1 MKADATNSVHQ
12 PVAGRFADWKSILND
27 YYQLTKPR
35 VVGLIIFTAIVGMFL
50 ATPGMVDPVVLVMG
64 TLGIGLAAASGAAM
78 NQILDR
84 DADSVMKRTRRRPLP
99 SGNLNALQAMIFAC
113 MLSMAS
119 MLILAIWV
127 NTLTAVLTFASMVG
141 YAVIYTVF
149 LKHATPQNIVI
160 GGAAGAM
167 PPVLG
172 WTAVTGVISHD
183 ALLLFL
189 IIFCWTPPH
198 FWALALYREQDYAK
212 VGIPMLPVTHG
223 RRFTQ
228 LYIVCYTLLLAAV
241 SIMPVAT
248 QMSGYPYLVGAL
260 ILNGRFIWYAVSL
273 YRDYSDP
280 LARRTFMFSIK
291 YLAWLF
297 ALMLLDHYRAPVAG
311 LLGLTA

>member
-1 MKADATNSVHQ
+1 MANTTESDKLERLGSAGIAATLHE
-12 PVAGRFADWKSILND
+12 

-35 VVGLIIFTAIVGMFL
+35 VVGLIIFTAVVGMFL
-50 ATPGMVDPVVLVMG
+50 STPGMVSLDVLLLG

-78 NQILDR
+78 NQILDS
-84 DADSVMKRTRRRPLP
+84 DADRVMKRTRHRPLP
-99 SGNLNALQAMIFAC
+99 TGKVNAMAAMTFAC
-113 MLSMAS
+113 ILSMAS
-119 MLILAIWV
+119 MLILATWV

-149 LKHATPQNIVI
+149 LKRATPQNIVI

-172 WTAVTGVISHD
+172 WTAVTGEVSSD

-198 FWALALYREQDYAK
+198 FWALALYREKEYAS

-241 SIMPVAT
+241 SIMPYAT
-248 QMSGYPYLVGAL
+248 QMSGLPYLIGAL
-260 ILNGRFIWYAVSL
+260 VLNGYFIGYAVAL
-273 YRDYSDP
+273 YRNYSDQ
-280 LARRTFMFSIK
+280 LSRKTFFFSIQ
-291 YLAWLF
+291 YLALLF
-297 ALMLLDHYRAPVAG
+297 ALMLVDHYRASIYG
-311 LLGLTA
+311 LIDALVG